1 MKALFWLVDEILSL
15 YFWAVIIAAVIQNLV
30 AFNIL
35 DTRNRLVWT
44 LADFFTRITEPAL
57 RRIRRVL
64 PDFGGIDLS
73 PLILVLLI
81 QAARILLGEIEMS
94 LWRAGLFY

>member
-57 RRIRRVL
+57 RPIRRVL

>member
-1 MKALFWLVDEILSL
+1 MKALFWLADEILTL
-15 YFWAVIIAAVIQNLV
+15 YFWAVIIAAVINNLI
-30 AFNIL
+30 AFNVL

-57 RRIRRVL
+57 RPIRRIL

-94 LWRAGLFY
+94 LWRSGLFY